1 MRELKKYIE
10 IGKIINTRG
19 IRGELKIEPW
29 SDSPD
34 ALRGVRCFYFADGS
48 SIPVLG
54 SRVLGGRFLL
64 ATLEGINTPEA
75 AEKLK
80 GKVISA
86 RREEIKKA
94 TGDVFICDMIG
105 LPVID
110 CESGTVYGTLHE
122 VTDGV
127 AQKIYSV
134 KTEKGD
140 VLIPAVPEFIREI
153 DVEKGIFIKPIAGFF
168 DESEEV

>member
-29 SDSPD
+29 SDSPEV
-34 ALRGVRCFYFADGS
+34 LRGVRRFYFADGS
-48 SIPVLG
+48 SIAVLG

-64 ATLEGINTPEA
+64 ASLEGINTPEA

-94 TGDVFICDMIG
+94 AGDVFICDMIG

-110 CESGTVYGTLHE
+110 CENGTVYGTLRE

>member
-19 IRGELKIEPW
+19 IRGEVKIEPW

-94 TGDVFICDMIG
+94 AGDVFICDMIG

-110 CESGTVYGTLHE
+110 KNTGRRYGTLKDVMQYNPHDIF
-122 VTDGV
+122 VIKTD
-127 AQKIYSV
+127 
-134 KTEKGD
+134 TGD
-140 VLIPAVPEFIREI
+140 VLMPNVPEYVASVDTEN
-153 DVEKGIFIKPIAGFF
+153 GIFVTPINGFF
-168 DESEEV
+168 D

>member
-19 IRGELKIEPW
+19 IRGEVKIEPW

-54 SRVLGGRFLL
+54 SRVLSGRFLL

-94 TGDVFICDMIG
+94 AGDVFICDMIG

-110 CESGTVYGTLHE
+110 CESGTVYGTLRE

-127 AQKIYSV
+127 GGKIYSV
-134 KTEKGD
+134 KTENGD

>member
-19 IRGELKIEPW
+19 IRGEVKIEPW

-94 TGDVFICDMIG
+94 AGDVFICDMIG

-110 CESGTVYGTLHE
+110 CETC
-122 VTDGV
+122 
-127 AQKIYSV
+127 Q
-134 KTEKGD
+134 
-140 VLIPAVPEFIREI
+140 
-153 DVEKGIFIKPIAGFF
+153 
-168 DESEEV
+168 

>member
-1 MRELKKYIE
+1 MRELKEYIE

-29 SDSPD
+29 SDSPE
-34 ALRGVRCFYFADGS
+34 ALRSVRRFYFADGS
-48 SIPVLG
+48 SIAVLS
-54 SRVLGGRFLL
+54 SRVLSGRFLL

-94 TGDVFICDMIG
+94 AGDVFICDMIG

-110 CESGTVYGTLHE
+110 CENGTVYGTLRE
-122 VTDGV
+122 VIDGV

-134 KTEKGD
+134 KTENGD